1 MKTGLALV
9 VSASLCAC
17 GGGGGGSS
25 AGLVEDPEHD
35 PGCKAVVVVQLFGD
49 SVQVDA
55 YQWGYLQ
62 HELDERFGFGHV
74 LLELNAVSG
83 TNSRQLRTGTDGFNP
98 PWPKSVNGDIV
109 MVNHGLNDQANQVPM
124 DEYAENMRTFA
135 YLPRNVVIETPTPIA
150 HFLNVPDAPW
160 AEIARQAAV
169 EAHKPVADAQ
179 AYVLSRPYW
188 ETELWDGIH
197 PTHELQQAIAHNV
210 TAPALAP
217 IIAKMLCR

>member
-1 MKTGLALV
+1 MNQYETGAVLFTTNLKSLANFYERVMGMKVTKT
-9 VSASLCAC
+9 
-17 GGGGGGSS
+17 
-25 AGLVEDPEHD
+25 EDDHI
-35 PGCKAVVVVQLFGD
+35 
-49 SVQVDA
+49 
-55 YQWGYLQ
+55 
-62 HELDERFGFGHV
+62 R
-74 LLELNAVSG
+74 LELGSFRLTVHAI
-83 TNSRQLRTGTDGFNP
+83 
-98 PWPKSVNGDIV
+98 PK
-109 MVNHGLNDQANQVPM
+109 H
-124 DEYAENMRTFA
+124 YAK
-135 YLPRNVVIETPTPIA
+135 NVVIKTPTPIT